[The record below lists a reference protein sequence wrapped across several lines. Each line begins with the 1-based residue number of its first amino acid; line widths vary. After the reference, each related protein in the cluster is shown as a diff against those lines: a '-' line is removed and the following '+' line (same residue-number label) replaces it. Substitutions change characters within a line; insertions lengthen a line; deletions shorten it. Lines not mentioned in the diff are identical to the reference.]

1 MKKMNRKESC
11 TYTEFFAVCGGLLGL
26 FLGGSVLS
34 IIELIYFFT
43 LRLFFNVRKSKTFRN
58 TVTPID
64 HKVESATSCV
74 RSAGKRF

>member
-1 MKKMNRKESC
+1 MNRKESF

-43 LRLFFNVRKSKTFRN
+43 LRLFFNVRKSKSFRN
-58 TVTPID
+58 TVSPID
-64 HKVESATSCV
+64 REDKSATSDKSDG
-74 RSAGKRF
+74 RRF